1 MQDEI
6 RNNDYSNKGTLGGL
20 FRNTYSDMNAANCCS
35 DNTILLFLIIFLL
48 LFTNF
53 GCCNNNLN

>member
-6 RNNDYSNKGTLGGL
+6 RDNNYSNRRPLGEL
-20 FRNTYSDMNAANCCS
+20 FRNRCCSNSNASDSCS

-48 LFTNF
+48 LFTDF
-53 GCCNNNLN
+53 GCCNNN

>member
-6 RNNDYSNKGTLGGL
+6 RNSDYNKGALGGL
-20 FRNTYSDMNAANCCS
+20 FRNNYCNNSSNGCS

-53 GCCNNNLN
+53 GCCNNN